1 MSIRNQLSKLTS
13 NIFGKPGGASF
24 GDPQSGLSKT
34 ENIGLTTT
42 PTSSLDGDP
51 LRFGTYQFPKDV
63 FDNQQLGH
71 YMVFYINQQD
81 RQKYDYRDTVSN
93 RLVEL
98 TEKSFDRAFSA
109 LSGTG
114 GGYTGL
120 RADRNRLQVKDN
132 KVTGGSYDS
141 RNEDLSATNYDRNT
155 ASMQGLQR
163 TKKTTTRISDSI
175 ALYLPGQVTDN
186 TSALYEDLSMGI
198 GGLGVNALGAAASA
212 FLNDDFEKFG
222 RDFATGVGS
231 VAGEAGR
238 RFLVAAGEGLTGAE
252 GLVQGVNK
260 LFGQADNPF
269 VEVFFTNMNLRK
281 FTYNFVFAP
290 RNEDETIE
298 IQQIIQLFRFHMVPE
313 LQGTNGRYITLP
325 STFDIHY
332 MYKANNGNSYENDY
346 YTRLS
351 TCVLQDCSVNY
362 TPTGVKSFGDGAPTQ
377 ITMNLTF
384 SETEA
389 LTKEK
394 VKQGY

>member
-1 MSIRNQLSKLTS
+1 MLSGFLKGLKT
-13 NIFGKPGGASF
+13 NIFGKSPAR
-24 GDPQSGLSKT
+24 SGSGTSGPTKT
-34 ENIGLTTT
+34 DNIGLTQT
-42 PTSSLDGDP
+42 PISSLDGNP

-71 YMVFYINQQD
+71 YMVFYVNQQD
-81 RQKYDYRDTVSN
+81 SQKYDYRDSVSN
-93 RLVEL
+93 AATAF
-98 TEKSFDRAFSA
+98 TEKTFSKA
-109 LSGTG
+109 LSGITGG

-120 RADRNRLQVKDN
+120 RSDRNRLQVKN
-132 KVTGGSYDS
+132 NQVQGTSY
-141 RNEDLSATNYDRNT
+141 RLNRANNEEILSTSDRNT
-155 ASMQGLQR
+155 SSMQGLQR
-163 TKKTTTRISDSI
+163 TRKTTTRISDSI

-198 GGLGVNALGAAASA
+198 GGLGVNALGAAASS
-212 FLNDDFEKFG
+212 FLNEDFEKFG
-222 RDFATGVGS
+222 KDFTSGVGS

-290 RNEDETIE
+290 RNEDETNE